1 MASNVTTETELQ
13 QKIGS
18 LIFSLKS
25 EREKRKLEREES
37 ILSMRLERQNRKQEI
52 ASMLSSIS
60 FVRSA
65 KKNQPWATVNPAP
78 ALPETSRQ

>member
-1 MASNVTTETELQ
+1 MKAPETYRFMFNNNVTTDTELQ

-37 ILSMRLERQNRKQEI
+37 ILSMRLERQARKREI
-52 ASMLSSIS
+52 DSMLSSFNS
-60 FVRSA
+60 FM
-65 KKNQPWATVNPAP
+65 
-78 ALPETSRQ
+78 